1 MPTAPPDFSA
11 KAAVS
16 LYQLL
21 QKNVNGL
28 SMKPVENKRLDKEFA
43 IYMEH
48 YWREVYGDT
57 GTLRGMKDLE
67 ERPLDPEALGDHLQ
81 RETRLELKW
90 DAEDTS
96 QATAC
101 AEKLTKLLRD
111 KENDDSS
118 PAVTNGDYL
127 SWMTFEVRYRSA
139 LESRA
144 QKDTPRRGKSVNL
157 TCAQIL

>member
-21 QKNVNGL
+21 QKSVNGV
-28 SMKPVENKRLDKEFA
+28 SMKQGGSKKLDKEFA

-67 ERPLDPEALGDHLQ
+67 ERPLDPQALDHLQ
-81 RETRLELKW
+81 RDTKLALKW
-90 DAEDTS
+90 DAENTS

-101 AEKLTKLLRD
+101 AEKLTKMLRD
-111 KENDDSS
+111 RENDDTA
-118 PAVTNGDYL
+118 PALTNCDYL
-127 SWMTFEVRYRSA
+127 PWMTFEVRYRCA
-139 LESRA
+139 LESRP
-144 QKDTPRRGKSVNL
+144 QKSPLRRGKSVNL

>member
-1 MPTAPPDFSA
+1 MPTTPVDFTA

-21 QKNVNGL
+21 QKIVDGISL
-28 SMKPVENKRLDKEFA
+28 CSRESKRLDTEFEL
-43 IYMEH
+43 YMEH

-57 GTLRGMKDLE
+57 GTLRGMKYLE
-67 ERPLDPEALGDHLQ
+67 ERPLDPEVFDHLHKA
-81 RETRLELKW
+81 TRLPLKW

-101 AEKLTKLLRD
+101 AEKLTKMMRD
-111 KENDDSS
+111 SENDDTA
-118 PAVTNGDYL
+118 PALKNCDYL
-127 SWMTFEVRYRSA
+127 PWMTFEVRYRCA
-139 LESRA
+139 LESRPQKSA
-144 QKDTPRRGKSVNL
+144 QRRGKSVNL